1 MPGISFYPEGT
12 QVLPSDDSNRTLHK
26 IAALSGA
33 GSGGSVGTGG
43 TAGQQVYQDRAPN
56 PPDNTAIPAVSY
68 DAATGSLQ
76 HWIVSSQSW
85 V

>member
-1 MPGISFYPEGT
+1 MAEFYPENNR
-12 QVLPSDDSNRTLHK
+12 VLPSDDANRTLHK
-26 IAALSGA
+26 IASLSGA
-33 GSGGSVGTGG
+33 GSGTSPGTGG
-43 TAGQQVYQDRAPN
+43 NAGQQVYQDRAPS
-56 PPDNTAIPAVSY
+56 PPDNPAIPAVSY

>member
-12 QVLPSDDSNRTLHK
+12 RVLPSDDSNRTLHK

-33 GSGGSVGTGG
+33 GSGGSAGTGG
-43 TAGQQVYQDRAPN
+43 NTGQQVYMNRAPN
-56 PPDNTAIPAVSY
+56 APDNPSIEAISY
-68 DAATGSLQ
+68 DETSGSIQ
-76 HWIVSSQSW
+76 QWIVSSQSW